1 MPGPFWQHE
10 EFGWML
16 TPDLG
21 VHGGE
26 LAQPIGFL
34 HDFFPA
40 KRQEQALPRGRA
52 RKSAPVKTQSKAPR
66 RRAVSTSDNR
76 RSRK

>member
-1 MPGPFWQHE
+1 MWEHA

-26 LAQPIGFL
+26 LQRPIGFL

-40 KRQEQALPRGRA
+40 KRKAA
-52 RKSAPVKTQSKAPR
+52 SVKQSKAPR
-66 RRAVSTSDNR
+66 RRPASTSDNR